1 MGSMVDG
8 SGGTRIS
15 RRRFLGGAAA
25 LAALGLPRGASA
37 QRLAGAEVRIAAVL
51 PFEGVWADWGRKD
64 RIAFELAVEEINASG
79 GIGGVPI
86 KAFIEDTASKPP
98 EAAALTRKMA
108 LDSKVLAIIGP
119 FSSGEAEVAF
129 PLGNQLKVPMIAE
142 ASSKPGVG
150 AANRPY
156 AFRMNVDEGRQA
168 LPAVKRFIKEYHV
181 KSVAVIHDVKEPV
194 GQILGARIL
203 PALFKQ
209 NGIAI
214 ANEGNFLTFQAR
226 DLDFS
231 AQVTRLK
238 GLAADGIAFGG
249 VFSDAATFIK
259 EARRQGVRL
268 PMVGGNPMMHEL
280 FLKLAGEAGEGT
292 MAPSFFWADS
302 PDPRVQNLV
311 KRFAAKATAAG
322 LPPTIEMISVNTY
335 DAVHL
340 LADVIVKTGVTNRPE
355 DLAADRERI
364 MKGLAATKD
373 WPAVAGRHSFN
384 QDGDGMKDIYVFVV
398 KGGKWV
404 RIE

>member
-1 MGSMVDG
+1 MGWMVDG
-8 SGGTRIS
+8 SGGRRIS

-37 QRLAGAEVRIAAVL
+37 QRLAGPEVRIAAVL

-209 NGIAI
+209 NGVAI

-238 GLAADGIAFGG
+238 GLAVDGIAFGG

-302 PDPRVQNLV
+302 PDPRVRSLV

-340 LADVIVKTGVTNRPE
+340 LADVVQKTGVTNRPE

-364 MKGLAATKD
+364 MRGLTATVN

-384 QDGDGMKDIYVFVV
+384 QDGDGVKDIYVFVV
-398 KGGKWV
+398 KGSKWV

>member
-1 MGSMVDG
+1 MADIGRTVLEAQ
-8 SGGTRIS
+8 IS
-15 RRRFLGGAAA
+15 RRRFLGGAVA
-25 LAALGLPRGASA
+25 LTALGVPRGAFA
-37 QRLAGAEVRIAAVL
+37 QKLAGPEIRIGAVL
-51 PFEGVWADWGRKD
+51 PFAGVWADWGRKD
-64 RIAFELAVEEINASG
+64 RIAFELAVEEINAAG
-79 GIGGVPI
+79 GVGGVPI
-86 KAFIEDTASKPP
+86 KAFVEDTGSKPP

-108 LDSKVLAIIGP
+108 LDYRVLAIVGP

-168 LPAVKRFIKEYHV
+168 LPAIKRFVKEYNV

-194 GQILGARIL
+194 GQILGTRIL
-203 PALFKQ
+203 PALLKQ
-209 NGIAI
+209 NGVVI
-214 ANEGNFLTFQAR
+214 ANEGSFLTFQAR

-231 AQVTRLK
+231 AQVTKLK
-238 GLAADGIAFGG
+238 GMAADGIAFGG

-259 EARRQGVRL
+259 EARRQGVKQ
-268 PMVGGNPMMHEL
+268 PMVGGNPLLHEL
-280 FLKLAGEAGEGT
+280 FPTQAGEAAEGT
-292 MAPSFFWADS
+292 VAPNFFWADS

-311 KRFAAKATAAG
+311 KRFAAKATPAG
-322 LPPTIEMISVNTY
+322 LPPTIEMINVNTY

-340 LADVIVKTGVTNRPE
+340 LADVIKKTGVTNRPE

-364 MKGLAATKD
+364 MKGLTATKD
-373 WPAVAGRHSFN
+373 WPATAGRHSFN
-384 QDGDGMKDIYVFVV
+384 QDGDGVKDIYVFMV

>member
-1 MGSMVDG
+1 
-8 SGGTRIS
+8 
-15 RRRFLGGAAA
+15 
-25 LAALGLPRGASA
+25 
-37 QRLAGAEVRIAAVL
+37 
-51 PFEGVWADWGRKD
+51 
-64 RIAFELAVEEINASG
+64 
-79 GIGGVPI
+79 
-86 KAFIEDTASKPP
+86 
-98 EAAALTRKMA
+98 
-108 LDSKVLAIIGP
+108 
-119 FSSGEAEVAF
+119 
-129 PLGNQLKVPMIAE
+129 
-142 ASSKPGVG
+142 
-150 AANRPY
+150 
-156 AFRMNVDEGRQA
+156 
-168 LPAVKRFIKEYHV
+168 
-181 KSVAVIHDVKEPV
+181 V
-194 GQILGARIL
+194 GQILGTRIL

-302 PDPRVQNLV
+302 PDPRVQSLV
-311 KRFAAKATAAG
+311 KRFAARATAAG

-335 DAVHL
+335 DAVRL
-340 LADVIVKTGVTNRPE
+340 LADVIKKTGVTNRPE

-373 WPAVAGRHSFN
+373 WPGVAGRHSFN
-384 QDGDGMKDIYVFVV
+384 QDGDGVKDIYVFVV